1 MDEESARGLDGF
13 SSPMR
18 VGRMGM
24 GMCMGFKA
32 SLGVNQGTRTSFHE
46 YILAKSEGKEMER
59 RRVVL
64 FSGGALFN
72 FAKSMHQKEGGKSGG
87 MGREMGD
94 CRRAS
99 QCKDFIIRPRGSY
112 AIR

>member
-1 MDEESARGLDGF
+1 
-13 SSPMR
+13 
-18 VGRMGM
+18 MGM

-46 YILAKSEGKEMER
+46 YIFAKSEGEEMER

-87 MGREMGD
+87 RWEIVGE
-94 CRRAS
+94 
-99 QCKDFIIRPRGSY
+99 RPNAKTLLSDRDGLMQSDD
-112 AIR
+112 